1 MQVFCKFH
9 SIAGFFAC
17 IYDIIRCHYEGNARD
32 ICPPLASNPICADCF
47 AHARNDR
54 YKKQTRNDGKNIVIT
69 MEWNDRSNPKYILC
83 FFDNNVASAHCVNN
97 SKRSTQGV
105 RHRRPVGKTPCY
117 KKLDCFAYARTRCAP
132 HGDDNIFCDNKNFQF
147 DKFQRLFSV
156 IYKKLINY
164 KGDFKMRNQTN
175 KTIFKQKS
183 KVFLTILCMLGLV
196 FSWSCSCKNRVS
208 NPDDTPTDGGTNFI
222 PPGTFSIS
230 EATNNVTTNF
240 VVKTTSTVGE
250 IKIGFVSAN
259 NYAYTLSYEVVDNEG
274 ADDNSK
280 ILKSDTEYANDV
292 LTIKETG
299 LTKIRAIPSV
309 DAPAVRTI
317 TINFTFKAND
327 SNLNNN
333 TQNLSVEVKL
343 KHAQMIDNN
352 NLGEILKKMTGE
364 TIIDLGVGNPTYGF
378 NLGGDGNTYKEG
390 VYEIKNTAINK
401 VTSFSDEIISKIH
414 EYADYYLPL
423 LDEIK
428 SATRSTSTEG
438 GTGSAYYTI
447 TYDIVWEDEYES
459 NSATTV
465 KLKFVV

>member
-1 MQVFCKFH
+1 MSCHVAIVVSILKNHSQKLFH
-9 SIAGFFAC
+9 FTKLFINILQASLLVIWIATPHFV
-17 IYDIIRCHYEGNARD
+17 R
-32 ICPPLASNPICADCF
+32 LAMTDMKNKI
-47 AHARNDR
+47 AHA
-54 YKKQTRNDGKNIVIT
+54 
-69 MEWNDRSNPKYILC
+69 
-83 FFDNNVASAHCVNN
+83 
-97 SKRSTQGV
+97 V
-105 RHRRPVGKTPCY
+105 RHMAMTITKIFNSISFRDY
-117 KKLDCFAYARTRCAP
+117 SLLFIKKF
-132 HGDDNIFCDNKNFQF
+132 
-147 DKFQRLFSV
+147 
-156 IYKKLINY
+156 IN

-175 KTIFKQKS
+175 NVFKIKRQKS
-183 KVFLTILCMLGLV
+183 KLFLIILCVFGLL

-208 NPDDTPTDGGTNFI
+208 NPDDTPTDGGVTP

-240 VVKTTSTVGE
+240 VVKTASTVGE

-280 ILKSDTEYANDV
+280 ILKSDTDYANDV
-292 LTIKETG
+292 LTIKDTG
-299 LTKIRAIPSV
+299 LTKIRAIPRGE
-309 DAPAVRTI
+309 VRTI

-343 KHAQMIDNN
+343 THARMIDNN
-352 NLGEILKKMTGE
+352 NLGEILKKMTGQ
-364 TIIDLGVGNPTYGF
+364 TILDLGVGNPTYGF
-378 NLGGDGNTYKEG
+378 NLGGDGNTYTEG
-390 VYEIKNTAINK
+390 VYEIKNIASDK
-401 VTSFSDEIISKIH
+401 VTSFNDEIIAKIH

-428 SATRSTSTEG
+428 SATRSTITEG
-438 GTGSAYYTI
+438 GKDSTYYTI
-447 TYDIVWEDEYES
+447 TYDIVWEDKYEA

>member
-1 MQVFCKFH
+1 
-9 SIAGFFAC
+9 
-17 IYDIIRCHYEGNARD
+17 
-32 ICPPLASNPICADCF
+32 
-47 AHARNDR
+47 
-54 YKKQTRNDGKNIVIT
+54 
-69 MEWNDRSNPKYILC
+69 
-83 FFDNNVASAHCVNN
+83 
-97 SKRSTQGV
+97 
-105 RHRRPVGKTPCY
+105 
-117 KKLDCFAYARTRCAP
+117 
-132 HGDDNIFCDNKNFQF
+132 
-147 DKFQRLFSV
+147 
-156 IYKKLINY
+156 
-164 KGDFKMRNQTN
+164 MRNQTN
-175 KTIFKQKS
+175 NVFKVKRQKS
-183 KVFLTILCMLGLV
+183 KLFLIILCVFGLL

-240 VVKTTSTVGE
+240 VVKTASTVGE

-259 NYAYTLSYEVVDNEG
+259 NYPYTLSYEVVDNEG
-274 ADDNSK
+274 TDDNSK

-292 LTIKETG
+292 LTIKDTG
-299 LTKIRAIPSV
+299 LAKIRAIPSGE
-309 DAPAVRTI
+309 VRTI

-428 SATRSTSTEG
+428 SATRSTITEG
-438 GTGSAYYTI
+438 GAGSAYYTI